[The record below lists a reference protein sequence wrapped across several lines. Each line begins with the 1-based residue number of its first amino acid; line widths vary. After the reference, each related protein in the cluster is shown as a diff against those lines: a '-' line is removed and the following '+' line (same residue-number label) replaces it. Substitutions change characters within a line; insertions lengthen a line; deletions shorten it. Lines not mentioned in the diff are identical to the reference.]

1 MAEASCDQTFV
12 FEDSQSATFKFNDHE
27 YGVTN
32 VSLNV
37 DGDFGDDTEQQDIT
51 TLAIGAGCCRIK
63 VDPILRDCGDITSDG
78 QLTVNFFGQKK
89 TGDGETGITT
99 PPTDAEYDLVFEKF
113 GISQKAVCTNYTL
126 DASVGE
132 YVTGTATFDLK
143 TPIA

>member
-1 MAEASCDQTFV
+1 MAEPNCDQNFI
-12 FEDSQSATFKFNDHE
+12 FEDSQSATFTFNSHT

-51 TLAIGAGCCRIK
+51 TLSIDKGCCRIK

-78 QLTVNFFGQKK
+78 QLTVSFFGEKSDA
-89 TGDGETGITT
+89 DGGGIIT
-99 PPTDAEYDLVFEKF
+99 PPTDAEYDLVFAKF
-113 GISQKAVCTNYTL
+113 GISQKAVCTNYSL

-143 TPIA
+143 TPTA